1 MRDGDKQVVCEAA
14 LVEKMWSKAEGIVSL
29 RVFPEGSEIVEA
41 SKVPHSLALE
51 DGSWHFISE
60 CPTHS

>member
-1 MRDGDKQVVCEAA
+1 MRDGDEYVGCEAA
-14 LVEKMWSKAEGIVSL
+14 LVEKIRNPQEGIVSL